1 MNRKRN
7 SRLYEAYCRWLLS
20 SSGTGGDKEQIVP
33 KVVVKL
39 ARATVTPPR
48 RWGRRT
54 AEKGAE
60 PQADRWGFRR
70 SCKAGTRENLTFLT
84 GEKVTFFT
92 GGRSLTEGP
101 GMEAGTSWG
110 RPWTGGTPGTT
121 GTEEKTGFSLSTD
134 TESCLSPIRR
144 TKNFSQRRRTK

>member
-20 SSGTGGDKEQIVP
+20 SSWTGGDKEQTVP

-48 RWGRRT
+48 RWGQRT
-54 AEKGAE
+54 AEKGEE
-60 PQADRWGFRR
+60 PWADRWGFRQ
-70 SCKAGTRENLTFLT
+70 SCVAGTGEKLNFFIR
-84 GEKVTFFT
+84 EKVTFFT
-92 GGRSLTEGP
+92 GGRPLTEGP
-101 GMEAGTSWG
+101 GMEAGTRRGW
-110 RPWTGGTPGTT
+110 PQTGGTPGST
-121 GTEEKTGFSLSTD
+121 GVEEKTGFSLSTD
-134 TESCLSPIRR
+134 TESCLSPIWR